1 MKIAVVYN
9 NQVVQA
15 LDISDLSQLP
25 DTYTF
30 TYNGQQMIMQRSQVK
45 LLKVNTDVQIGDIYV
60 PGKGIF
66 RFVGA

>member
-1 MKIAVVYN
+1 MKVAVVYN
-9 NQVVQA
+9 NQVVQV
-15 LDISDLSQLP
+15 LDIADLSQLP

-30 TYNGQQMIMQRSQVK
+30 IYDGQQMTMQRSQVK
-45 LLKVNTDVQIGDIYV
+45 LVKVNTDVQVGDVYV